1 MSQEA
6 VLLLVMILPILPV
19 VIGLVIFIAIQRHRQ
34 KAAQQ
39 LSEFAGDSFVIV
51 TKVKVGE
58 TDLAENVYIQAV
70 NGQPVQRVVL
80 SLGVA
85 GYYLP
90 AGQHE
95 LEVAA
100 DFGEGSVKNLKI
112 HRHEGMKLSVTVDK
126 GVNYH
131 LAYHVPS
138 GKLSFEPYD
147 NPRIFKQPKSGVFL

>member
-1 MSQEA
+1 MSEEILWLA
-6 VLLLVMILPILPV
+6 MILPILPV
-19 VIGLVIFIAIQRHRQ
+19 VIGLVIFIAVQRHRQ

-51 TKVKVGE
+51 TKVMIGSA
-58 TDLAENVYIQAV
+58 DLADNVYIRAV

-90 AGQHE
+90 VGQQV
-95 LEVAA
+95 LDVAVY
-100 DFGEGSVKNLKI
+100 FGEGSVKNLKI
-112 HRHEGMKLSVTVDK
+112 HRRDGLKLTVTVEK

-131 LAYHVPS
+131 LTYHVPS
-138 GKLSFEPYD
+138 GQLIFEPYD
-147 NPRIFKQPKSGVFL
+147 NPRIFKPAKGGAFF

>member
-1 MSQEA
+1 MSETILWLA
-6 VLLLVMILPILPV
+6 MILPILPV
-19 VIGLVIFIAIQRHRQ
+19 VIGLVIFIAVQRHRQ

-39 LSEFAGDSFVIV
+39 LSAFAGDSFVIV
-51 TKVKVGE
+51 TKVKGGE
-58 TDLAENVYIQAV
+58 TDVAENVYIQAV
-70 NGQPVQRVVL
+70 SGQPVQRVVL

-90 AGQHE
+90 VGQQV
-95 LEVAA
+95 LDVAA

-112 HRHEGMKLSVTVDK
+112 HRHDGMKLSVTVEK

-138 GKLSFEPYD
+138 GKLIFEPYD
-147 NPRIFKQPKSGVFL
+147 NPRIFKRPKGGAFF